1 MSINVLDVITEVIMD
16 KKMIFVS
23 YFPDDM
29 LNGCMTLS
37 SNAELAFR
45 RIVDL
50 IYTNDD
56 KLYDDAV
63 IWELITRGFNQDI
76 DRVKSELIKKGKIY
90 IENEL
95 IKNKRCTKEIEIS
108 KERHEKAKRGAEAR
122 WNKEKF
128 GTPNGSNLEHPSTSD
143 ADAMHMLSNT
153 QYLVPNT
160 HNKNN
165 IYKYFD
171 QFWDDICYK
180 VSKGQARKNFVKVN
194 KEWQEKPKQLSEL
207 YNKYY
212 ESLKDKEFAQHP
224 STWLSA
230 EGYLN
235 VKPKDNKM
243 TDDEFKEWQW
253 NKDIEMRKK
262 GIKTMRWTMDYIR
275 KLDLAIADGS

>member
-63 IWELITRGFNQDI
+63 IWELITRGFIDDL

-122 WNKEKF
+122 WNKDK
-128 GTPNGSNLEHPSTSD
+128 SSTSD

-165 IYKYFD
+165 IYKFFD

-212 ESLKDKEFAQHP
+212 QSLKDKEFAQHP

-235 VKPKDNKM
+235 EGSTVKEKTEEEM
-243 TDDEFKEWQW
+243 KEW
-253 NKDIEMRKK
+253 KFKGDVEMRKK
-262 GIKTMRWTMDYIR
+262 GIKPLSWSVNYIQE
-275 KLDLAIADGS
+275 LDKAIADGS